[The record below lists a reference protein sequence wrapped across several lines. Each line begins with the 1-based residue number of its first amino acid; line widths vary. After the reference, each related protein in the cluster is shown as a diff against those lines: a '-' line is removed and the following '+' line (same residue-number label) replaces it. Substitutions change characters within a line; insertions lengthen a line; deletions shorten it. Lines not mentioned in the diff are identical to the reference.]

1 MEKITKYAY
10 AKINWSL
17 FITGIRENGYHEL
30 DMLMQEVDLHDD
42 IELEKADRTELIVN
56 GVPSDDRSNMVLK
69 ALIALSCEGGKELP
83 VRISL
88 TKRIPSK
95 AGLGGGSSDCART
108 LIGINE
114 LYDLDI
120 PVKRMEEIA
129 VKLGADVPFFL
140 KGGLCRVRGI
150 GEKADEVK
158 NAASFPIVIKHVGD
172 GLSTPE
178 VYKMSDLLGLEMGG
192 NTDEVLKGILTRDM
206 EKVKKSS
213 ANALEK
219 AAFTLDGNIPEAI
232 RKLYEEGAL
241 YARMSGSGSAVYGVF
256 ENESAAQKA
265 AAAIPGSILTFT
277 RA

>member
-1 MEKITKYAY
+1 MEKITKNAY

-17 FITGIRENGYHEL
+17 FITGRRENGYHEL
-30 DMLMQEVDLHDD
+30 DMLMQEIDLHD
-42 IELEKADRTELIVN
+42 ELTFEKAEKTELTVN
-56 GVPSDDRSNMVLK
+56 GVVSDDRSNLVLK
-69 ALIALSCEGGKELP
+69 ATDALSRECGKEIG

-88 TKRIPSK
+88 IKCIPSR
-95 AGLGGGSSDCART
+95 AGLGGGSADCAVT
-108 LIGINE
+108 LLTLNE
-114 LYDLDI
+114 LYDLHI
-120 PVKRMEEIA
+120 SMTRLNEIA

-150 GEKADEVK
+150 GERVDAV
-158 NAASFPIVIKHVGD
+158 SCPPRYPIVLKHVGE

-178 VYKMSDLLGLEMGG
+178 VYRLSDELGYE
-192 NTDEVLKGILTRDM
+192 TCEDTETVLDGILTHDLN
-206 EKVKKSS
+206 KVKKSS

-219 AAFTLDGNIPEAI
+219 AAFALDGNIPVEI

-256 ENESAAQKA
+256 ETESAAEKA